1 MAQGMSPAEEP
12 PFSTA
17 GNPTAARPRSTWLIA
32 ACAAALSVPLLIAL
46 AGFRRQPWTPVLDLA
61 MTELRVRDVGGSHTP
76 LIGLPGRIGTLAEQG
91 SHPGPISF
99 YLLAPIYRLLGS
111 TSWALQVATSLIHLV
126 GIGAALA
133 IANRRGGARLVLA
146 VALLLAVLMSGLGGG
161 ALTEPW
167 NPYLPLI
174 WWVVV
179 LLAVWSVLCGDLPLL
194 PVVVVAGS
202 FCGQTHVPYLGL
214 TLGLGGLA
222 AVWAA
227 VRSVRRSDDW
237 RRGLRWGSAALGVG
251 ILLWVPPTVDQL
263 RHDPGNYRLL
273 VDHFQNPPEKA
284 HGLGTG
290 LEVALV
296 HFDVVHVVRG
306 AVTTPGGLVRVV
318 AGSRPSEA
326 RGAIVLALWA
336 VAAAVSV
343 RRGSAALRRLHV
355 VVGASGILM
364 IVAISRIFGR
374 VWYYLTLWGWAVGLL
389 GLLAILWT
397 VAEAAEERER
407 ERGPSVV
414 RRLPVVSLSVV
425 LAVVGLLVTGR
436 FAASAWTSQH
446 ADEPVAAQLAAVV
459 DEVAIGL
466 EASAGA
472 ATGREGR
479 YLVSWSDVVHIG
491 SQGYGLLNE
500 LERRSFD
507 VGVAYGAR
515 VPATAHRVLDPA
527 RATARIHLAT
537 GVNVERWREVPGAVE
552 LVSTDPRS
560 SSERV
565 EQERL
570 RREVIDT
577 LRRLGLDD
585 LVGSVDDNLFGA
597 AIDERVP
604 DATQRQMGRML
615 EIGAPLA
622 VFVTPV
628 DAVGP

>member
-1 MAQGMSPAEEP
+1 MAQGMSPPDGP
-12 PFSTA
+12 PLSTA

-32 ACAAALSVPLLIAL
+32 ACLTALSVPLLIAL

-111 TSWALQVATSLIHLV
+111 TSWALQVATSVIHLV
-126 GIGAALA
+126 GVGAALV
-133 IANRRGGARLVLA
+133 IANRRGGARVVLA

-161 ALTEPW
+161 VLTEPW
-167 NPYLPLI
+167 NPYLPLT

-227 VRSVRRSDDW
+227 ARCVRRSDDW
-237 RRGLRWGSAALGVG
+237 RRGVRWGSAALGVG
-251 ILLWVPPTVDQL
+251 ILLWVPPTIDQL
-263 RHDPGNYRLL
+263 RHDPGNYRVLA
-273 VDHFQNPPEKA
+273 DHFRNPPEEA
-284 HGLGTG
+284 HGLGAG
-290 LEVALV
+290 LESALV

-306 AVTTPGGLVRVV
+306 AVTTPGGLVQV
-318 AGSRPSEA
+318 GIRPSET

-336 VAAAVSV
+336 AAAAVSV

-355 VVGASGILM
+355 VVGASGVLM
-364 IVAISRIFGR
+364 IVAISRVFGR

-397 VAEAAEERER
+397 VAEAAGARDRER
-407 ERGPSVV
+407 WPSVA
-414 RRLPVVSLSVV
+414 RRLPIVPLPVALT
-425 LAVVGLLVTGR
+425 VVGLLVIGR

-446 ADEPVAAQLAAVV
+446 ADAPVAAQLASVV
-459 DEVAIGL
+459 DQVAVGL
-466 EASAGA
+466 EANEGA
-472 ATGREGR
+472 ATGRDGR

-500 LERRSFD
+500 LERRSFE
-507 VGVAYGAR
+507 VGVAHGAR

-527 RATARIHLAT
+527 RATARVHLAT
-537 GVNVERWREVPGAVE
+537 GINVERWREVPGAVE

-560 SSERV
+560 ASERV
-565 EQERL
+565 EQDRL

-577 LRRLGLDD
+577 LWRLGLGD
-585 LVGSVDDNLFGA
+585 LVRSVDDNLFGA
-597 AIDERVP
+597 AIDVRVP

-622 VFVTPV
+622 VFVAPI